1 MFPSWKGYK
10 FALSLIIRGNVE
22 RGEWKMAQMIPGEE
36 GGKICGKT
44 GEKIED
50 REKERERGRERE
62 RSSLREV
69 IHAATRSRF
78 SFTQRIMH
86 LELTISK
93 G

>member
-36 GGKICGKT
+36 GGKIRGKT

-50 REKERERGRERE
+50 REKEKEGERERGVVCAR
-62 RSSLREV
+62 
-69 IHAATRSRF
+69 
-78 SFTQRIMH
+78 
-86 LELTISK
+86 
-93 G
+93 